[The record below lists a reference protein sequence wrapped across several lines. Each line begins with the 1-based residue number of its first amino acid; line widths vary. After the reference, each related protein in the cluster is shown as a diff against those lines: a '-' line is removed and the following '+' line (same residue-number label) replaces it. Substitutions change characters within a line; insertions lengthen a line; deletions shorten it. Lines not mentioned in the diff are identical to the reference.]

1 MGRWLKYL
9 ATWSNKNFKNVII
22 FSNDVLFFVFVWT
35 HLFQLTSIKSHQ
47 IFNKNTFYSWLNL
60 KYIKFY

>member
-9 ATWSNKNFKNVII
+9 ATWSNKNFKNVSI

-35 HLFQLTSIKSHQ
+35 HFFQMTSIKSHQ
-47 IFNKNTFYSWLNL
+47 IGFGYCFIDNYQLN
-60 KYIKFY
+60 FSF